1 MKRLWNLSLVK
12 KVFFSY
18 FALALLLVL
27 GFYVFSFTLIRDF
40 HITTLSSRMEQEA
53 HLLGRVLPFGI
64 EGDELDAIC
73 RQLAGELGS
82 RITVIALD
90 GKVLGDSAEP
100 SAKMENHLGRPEV
113 IEAVKS
119 VTGSAQRY
127 STTVGFDMLYR
138 AFHQRNDKQQRIV
151 RIAIPLK
158 DFDTVIRGMRRSLI
172 AGLLLAS
179 LAGLLLAWWFT
190 NYLSER
196 VQRLVQFSSKVA
208 QGIFPQAFFSG
219 HDRDEIGLLERH
231 LNNMSQR
238 IRDNLAEIIGE
249 KDKADSILRCMI
261 EGVLVLDPKGNV
273 LVINDQAKAMFQ
285 VPSGREVHGASVL
298 EISRHPDIRSI
309 LDEAVRFD
317 FTSHPYS
324 KEIELDDGR
333 WFSVNA
339 APLRNAQRMTLGSIL
354 VFHDV
359 TEIKRLETIRSDFV
373 ANVSHELRTP
383 LTAIQGYVETL
394 IHSPPADSRER
405 RQFLEIIERHAE
417 RLGRLTEDL
426 LSLSDLE
433 SGKIQIAPRPVD
445 SGKLIQ
451 QVLEIFW
458 ERAAKKEIK
467 LSHEIS
473 NPCGKINGD
482 PDRLQQLLINLVDN
496 AVKFTP
502 SGGKVTI
509 RAAECRADNGS
520 RQIEISVVDGGV
532 GIPEKDLP
540 RLTERFYRVDKARS
554 RDLGGTGLGLAIVKH
569 IVQAHRGELRITS
582 ELNKGTTI
590 RVRLPIAEND
600 AANNDGILFLC
611 TGNSCRSQMAEGF
624 ARRLVRNGEK
634 IYSAGTSP
642 KGVHP
647 LAIRVMQEVG
657 IDISSQNS
665 KGLDEIPLQQIGH
678 LITLCDDAAESC
690 ATLPGGFKRSH
701 WPSFDPAAAQG
712 TEAEVLLLFRSI
724 RDQIRERVAALYS
737 QP

>member
-1 MKRLWNLSLVK
+1 MKRLWNLSLIK
-12 KVFFSY
+12 KVFISHL
-18 FALALLLVL
+18 AVALLLVL
-27 GFYVFSFTLIRDF
+27 GIYVSTSDLIRSF
-40 HITTLSSRMEQEA
+40 HITTLSSRMDQEA
-53 HLLGRVLPFGI
+53 HLLSRVLPFGVD
-64 EGDELDAIC
+64 GDELDAIC
-73 RQLAGELGS
+73 RQFAGELGS

-100 SAKMENHLGRPEV
+100 SVKMENHRNRPEV
-113 IEAVKS
+113 IEAINS

-138 AFHQRNDKQQRIV
+138 TFHQRGEKQQRIV
-151 RIAIPLK
+151 RIAVPLK
-158 DFDTVIRGMRRSLI
+158 DLDGVIRGMRRSLI

-179 LAGLLLAWWFT
+179 AAGLLIAWWFSK
-190 NYLSER
+190 YLSER
-196 VQRLVQFSSKVA
+196 VQRLVQFSGKVA
-208 QGIFPQAFFSG
+208 QGTFPQAFFPG

-231 LNNMSQR
+231 LNDMSQR

-273 LVINDQAKAMFQ
+273 LVINDQARAMFQ
-285 VPSGREVHGASVL
+285 VPVGRNVHGASVL
-298 EISRHPDIRSI
+298 EVSRHPDIRSI
-309 LDEAVRFD
+309 LDEALRFD
-317 FTSHPYS
+317 FTSHPHS
-324 KEIELDDGR
+324 KEIELEDGR
-333 WFSVNA
+333 WFSVYA

-394 IHSPPADSRER
+394 IHSPPADSQER
-405 RQFLEIIERHAE
+405 QQFLEIIERHAE

-445 SGKLIQ
+445 TTRLVQ
-451 QVLEIFW
+451 QALEVFW
-458 ERAAKKEIK
+458 ERAGKKEIK
-467 LSHEIS
+467 LSQEIS
-473 NPCGKINGD
+473 AACGKINGD

-509 RAAECRADNGS
+509 RAAECQGDNGA
-520 RQIEISVVDGGV
+520 RQIEISVADSGV

-569 IVQAHRGELRITS
+569 IVQAHRGELKITS

-590 RVRLPIAEND
+590 RVRLPIAENGT
-600 AANNDGILFLC
+600 ANDGILFLC

-624 ARRLVRNGEK
+624 ARQLASNGEK

-647 LAIRVMQEVG
+647 LAIRAMQEVG
-657 IDISSQNS
+657 IDISSQES
-665 KGLDEIPLQQIGH
+665 KGLDEIPLRQIGH
-678 LITLCDDAAESC
+678 IVSLCGDAEDSC
-690 ATLPGGFKRSH
+690 ATLPGGFTRTH
-701 WPSFDPAAAQG
+701 WPLSDPAAAPG
-712 TEAEVLLLFRSI
+712 TESEVFALFRTV
-724 RDQIRERVAALYS
+724 RDQIQERVAALYS
-737 QP
+737 KP

>member
-12 KVFFSY
+12 KVFVSHL
-18 FALALLLVL
+18 AVALLLIL
-27 GFYVFSFTLIRDF
+27 GLYVSTSDLIRSF
-40 HITTLSSRMEQEA
+40 HIATLSSRMDQEA
-53 HLLGRVLPFGI
+53 HLLSRVLPFGV
-64 EGDELDAIC
+64 EGDALDALC
-73 RQLAGELGS
+73 RQFAAELGS

-100 SAKMENHLGRPEV
+100 STKMENHRGRPE
-113 IEAVKS
+113 IIDAIKAG
-119 VTGSAQRY
+119 TGSAQRY

-138 AFHQRNDKQQRIV
+138 AFHQRGEKQQRLV

-158 DFDTVIRGMRRSLI
+158 EFDGVVRGMRRSLI

-179 LAGLLLAWWFT
+179 AAGLVLAWWFSK
-190 NYLSER
+190 YLSER
-196 VQRLVQFSSKVA
+196 VQRLVQFSGKIA
-208 QGIFPQAFFSG
+208 QGNFPQDFFPG
-219 HDRDEIGLLERH
+219 HERDEIGLLERH
-231 LNNMSQR
+231 LNDMSRQ
-238 IRDNLAEIIGE
+238 IRDNLVEITGE
-249 KDKADSILRCMI
+249 KEKADSILRCMI
-261 EGVLVLDPKGNV
+261 EGVVVLDPKGNV

-285 VPSGREVHGASVL
+285 VPAGRDVHGASVL
-298 EISRHPDIRSI
+298 ELSRHPDIRAI
-309 LDEAVRFD
+309 LNEVVKFD
-317 FTSHPYS
+317 FTSQRYS
-324 KEIELDDGR
+324 KEIEFADGI

-354 VFHDV
+354 VFHEV
-359 TEIKRLETIRSDFV
+359 TELKRLETIRSDFV

-405 RQFLEIIERHAE
+405 QQFLEIIERHAE

-426 LSLSDLE
+426 LTLSDLE

-445 SGKLIQ
+445 TAKLMQ
-451 QVLEIFW
+451 HVLEIFW
-458 ERAAKKEIK
+458 EQAAKKDLRLNHRIA
-467 LSHEIS
+467 S
-473 NPCGKINGD
+473 NCGKISGD

-496 AVKFTP
+496 AIKYTP
-502 SGGKVTI
+502 SGGTVTLS
-509 RAAECRADNGS
+509 AGECQSDGGA
-520 RQIEISVVDGGV
+520 RQIEISVADSGV

-569 IVQAHRGELRITS
+569 IVQAHRGELKISS

-590 RVRLPIAEND
+590 SVRLPIAENYSTAND
-600 AANNDGILFLC
+600 AILFLC

-624 ARRLVRNGEK
+624 ARQWVRNGEK

-657 IDISSQNS
+657 IDISSQES
-665 KGLDEIPLQQIGH
+665 KGLDRIPLPQIGH
-678 LITLCDDAAESC
+678 IITLCGDAVDSC
-690 ATLPGGFKRSH
+690 ATLPGGFTRTH
-701 WPSFDPAAAQG
+701 WPMADPALAYG
-712 TEAEVLLLFRSI
+712 TEAEVLPRFRTV
-724 RDQIRERVAALYS
+724 RDQIQERVAALYS
-737 QP
+737 KP